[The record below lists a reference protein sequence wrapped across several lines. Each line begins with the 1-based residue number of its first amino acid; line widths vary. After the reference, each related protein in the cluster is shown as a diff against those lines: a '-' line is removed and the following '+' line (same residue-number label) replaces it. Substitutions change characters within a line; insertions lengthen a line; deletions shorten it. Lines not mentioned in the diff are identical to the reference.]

1 MGLSEKQVLQLMVCG
16 TGARSVIVRIAEIL
30 LYLDEEAFEMC
41 PSRSDLGLMAGVT
54 ERSARRAIKHLE
66 DLGALRQ
73 EVRPSNRRRI
83 YPDKIRLLAIVDRL
97 P

>member
-1 MGLSEKQVLQLMVCG
+1 MLLTEKQALQLMVCG
-16 TGARSVIVRIAEIL
+16 TGARKVIELVSEIL
-30 LYLDEEAFEMC
+30 LYLDDEAFDMC
-41 PSRSDLGLMAGVT
+41 PSRRDLGMMAGVT

-73 EVRPSNRRRI
+73 EVRPNNRRRI